1 MTLEGISQS
10 YHIGDRVIPVLR
22 NISLSLWRGGTC
34 ALLGATGSGKSTLLN
49 ILGLLD
55 RPASGRFHFAGQ
67 DMLNASMDELAAIRN
82 REIGFVFQAFNLLP
96 HLSALDNV
104 ALPLTYRG
112 VSRSEAHAHA
122 LDQMQR
128 AGLADHAMHRPAEL
142 SGGQCQRVAIARALI
157 GAPSV
162 ILADEPTGNLDST
175 TATDDVMDLLLAL
188 NRERGYAGSGDARP
202 FGGKATE
209 SKSSMGKCMR
219 HPSRKRVTMRKHFV
233 YRHGPSPSQLLT
245 ESIHSLRLLR
255 RLSI

>member
-1 MTLEGISQS
+1 MSSPPENSAQALMTLEGVSQS
-10 YHIGDRVIPVLR
+10 YRIGDRVIPVLR

-34 ALLGATGSGKSTLLN
+34 ALLGASGSGKSTLLN

-55 RPASGRFHFAGQ
+55 RPTSGRFHFAGQ

-96 HLSALDNV
+96 QLSALDNV

-112 VSRSEAHAHA
+112 ASRSEAHAHA

-128 AGLADHAMHRPAEL
+128 VGLADHAMHRPAEL

-157 GAPSV
+157 GDPSV

-175 TATDDVMDLLLAL
+175 TATDVMDLLLAL
-188 NRERGYAGSGDARP
+188 NREQGVTLVVVTHDPSVAKQLNRQIEVFDGKVHEASIPEAGGHA
-202 FGGKATE
+202 
-209 SKSSMGKCMR
+209 
-219 HPSRKRVTMRKHFV
+219 
-233 YRHGPSPSQLLT
+233 
-245 ESIHSLRLLR
+245 
-255 RLSI
+255 